1 MCIPHQITTVAY
13 ASIICIIQCVSIC
26 TYSCFAAGCIYTYV
40 AKCTVN
46 PQLSD
51 PSYPYF
57 HLSEGQF
64 FKQVILVI
72 EHVIHW
78 CYLRWLTQ
86 AVKASEKYCSSNR
99 NILKF
104 LVYLI

>member
-1 MCIPHQITTVAY
+1 MCIPHQITTAAY
-13 ASIICIIQCVSIC
+13 ASIICIIQCVSVC

-40 AKCTVN
+40 AKCTLN

-51 PSYPYF
+51 PCYPYF

-72 EHVIHW
+72 EHVIH
-78 CYLRWLTQ
+78 CLLMVLFEMANSRSKGKQKVL
-86 AVKASEKYCSSNR
+86 
-99 NILKF
+99 
-104 LVYLI
+104 